1 MGIRNVGGLSVYIID
16 APAVESA
23 RTSTGIGYAQLVSQ
37 LRWKTWEAAR
47 QAVKDQMEFEKLG
60 YEAKLDAFVKEKQ
73 ELTRALAKTQDIKE
87 KLKSG
92 QVSASAAISAASL
105 EYRIAKDRQNRADK
119 LGLERITDRESINP
133 ITGEK
138 ETLSTYSSY
147 GKKEGARDVGIPSA
161 ADLIKRGSA
170 AVGYKS
176 PEDKKAEIEAAATAD
191 KDSKEKAWLAAWKA
205 SGIKDSAEFAKS
217 DAGKSVEAT
226 LQESRDKLAKIVA
239 TPAEELAKTE
249 EDAKADQELAD
260 YESELQR
267 RLDLLSVPAPT
278 FDTNVL
284 SRTRETFGGMAGV
297 GGLGFAPRRRKVSPI
312 YDEARAREAMGRAEA
327 VESEAVSLSAQ
338 KKYDAKKA
346 EALAIKEKARLNKIA
361 ELESFLGDPGL
372 AQMAG
377 VSGLGDT
384 IKELR
389 NTPVSLNEEED
400 FAIASSSKQ
409 EAQRELASGLL
420 ETGYG
425 PRTSRQFMTREPREV
440 PQVREIE
447 QVLEPLPDPYTPGPM
462 DRPPLDFPIVS
473 GVGRI
478 PGSPASPAVVS
489 QRFESAK
496 GSALGP
502 PGTTSRPPN
511 LEGIVEGVKPRVRSY
526 PPTPVDLGTD
536 PDMLG
541 QRGKPPVSPTDEELV
556 FGGGV
561 VPSGALE
568 LDEENKDI
576 NIGELSPNV
585 NRVLESPEAKKKK
598 KEDASKQV
606 FTIYGIDTD
615 ATDAEKLKVYEEF
628 IIGGKDKDPAF
639 KLNAEGALI
648 DPAAAEWYKTT
659 LDAIRATEGKTGK
672 AQPKN
677 RQDRS
682 SAYALKIINKGKD
695 LADKPAK
702 LARLAKTDLPESER
716 MKKVPEHIAL
726 VDKLYEINKTKGD
739 VYKSTYS
746 EIARVYEKQP
756 KLRDAALE
764 YLVAKNL
771 LYGNIA

>member
-73 ELTRALAKTQDIKE
+73 ELTKALAKAQDIKE

-92 QVSASAAISAASL
+92 QVSASTAVAAAGL
-105 EYRIAKDRQNRADK
+105 EYRIAKDRQARADK
-119 LGLERITDRESINP
+119 LALERVTDRDFINP
-133 ITGEK
+133 ATGEK

-147 GKKEGARDVGIPSA
+147 ARKKGAQDVGIPSA
-161 ADLIKRGSA
+161 EDLFKRGAA

-191 KDSKEKAWLAAWKA
+191 KDSKEKEWNKAFKA
-205 SGIKDSAEFAKS
+205 SGMKDPEEFAKS
-217 DAGKSVEAT
+217 EAGKSVEAT

-249 EDAKADQELAD
+249 EDIQAEQDLAD

-297 GGLGFAPRRRKVSPI
+297 GGLGFAPRRGKVSPI
-312 YDEARAREAMGRAEA
+312 YDEARAREAMDRAKA
-327 VESEAVSLSAQ
+327 VESEAVFLSAQ

-346 EALAIKEKARLNKIA
+346 EALAIKEKAKLNRIA
-361 ELESFLGDPGL
+361 ELESLMGD
-372 AQMAG
+372 AG
-377 VSGLGDT
+377 VGVVGGIAGAGDQVQKA
-384 IKELR
+384 IGAEIAKLR
-389 NTPVSLNEEED
+389 GETVSLNEEED

-409 EAQRELASGLL
+409 EAQRQLAYGLL

-425 PRTSRQFMTREPREV
+425 PRTSRQFMTGEPQEV
-440 PQVREIE
+440 PRVREIE
-447 QVLEPLPDPYTPGPM
+447 RVLEPLPDPYTPGPM
-462 DRPPLDFPIVS
+462 GPSLDFPLF
-473 GVGRI
+473 GVGGI
-478 PGSPASPAVVS
+478 PGSPVPV
-489 QRFESAK
+489 REPLPK
-496 GSALGP
+496 GKGFAAEIPGIDINLP
-502 PGTTSRPPN
+502 PRPPPA
-511 LEGIVEGVKPRVRSY
+511 PR
-526 PPTPVDLGTD
+526 P
-536 PDMLG
+536 
-541 QRGKPPVSPTDEELV
+541 KPTDEELD
-556 FGGGV
+556 FGGG
-561 VPSGALE
+561 PLPATPEEQPIE
-568 LDEENKDI
+568 LDDNNEDI
-576 NIGELSPNV
+576 DIGELSPNV
-585 NRVLESPEAKKKK
+585 NKILETPEAKKKK

-628 IIGGKDKDPAF
+628 IIEGKDKDPAF
-639 KLNAEGALI
+639 KLNPEGALI

>member
-1 MGIRNVGGLSVYIID
+1 MAIRNVGGLSVYIID

-23 RTSTGIGYAQLVSQ
+23 KTSTGTGYAQLVSQ
-37 LRWKTWEAAR
+37 LRWKIWEASR

-73 ELTRALAKTQDIKE
+73 ELTRALAKAQDIKE

-92 QVSASAAISAASL
+92 QVSASTAVAAAGL
-105 EYRIAKDRQNRADK
+105 EYRIAKDRQARADK
-119 LGLERITDRESINP
+119 LGLERITDRDFINP
-133 ITGEK
+133 ATGEK
-138 ETLSTYSSY
+138 ETLSTFSSY
-147 GKKEGARDVGIPSA
+147 AKKKGAQDVGIPSA
-161 ADLIKRGSA
+161 EDLFKRGAA

-176 PEDKKAEIEAAATAD
+176 PEDKKAEIQAAATAD
-191 KDSKEKAWLAAWKA
+191 KDSKEKEWNKAFKA
-205 SGIKDSAEFAKS
+205 SGIKDPKEFAKS
-217 DAGKSVEAT
+217 EAGRSVEAN

-249 EDAKADQELAD
+249 EDAKAEQDLAD

-267 RLDLLSVPAPT
+267 RLDLLNVPEPT

-297 GGLGFAPRRRKVSPI
+297 GGFGFAPRRRKVSPI
-312 YDEARAREAMGRAEA
+312 YDEARAREAMDRAKA

-338 KKYDAKKA
+338 EKYNAKKA
-346 EALAIKEKARLNKIA
+346 EALAIKEKARINRIA
-361 ELESFLGDPGL
+361 ELESLMEDPGL

-377 VSGLGDT
+377 VSGLGDA
-384 IKELR
+384 IAQLK

-409 EAQRELASGLL
+409 EAQRQLAYGLL
-420 ETGYG
+420 NTGYG
-425 PRTSRQFMTREPREV
+425 PRTSRQFMTGEPQEAPR
-440 PQVREIE
+440 VREIE

-462 DRPPLDFPIVS
+462 DRPPLDIPIVS
-473 GVGRI
+473 GVGNI
-478 PGSPASPAVVS
+478 PGSPVPV
-489 QRFESAK
+489 REPLPK
-496 GSALGP
+496 GKGFAAEIPGINRNLP
-502 PGTTSRPPN
+502 PR
-511 LEGIVEGVKPRVRSY
+511 
-526 PPTPVDLGTD
+526 PVDLGD
-536 PDMLG
+536 DDMLG
-541 QRGKPPVSPTDEELV
+541 PRGKTAPKPAPTDEELV

-561 VPSGALE
+561 VPPEPSGAFE

-585 NRVLESPEAKKKK
+585 NKALESPEAKKKK

-628 IIGGKDKDPAF
+628 IIEEKDKDPAF
-639 KLNAEGALI
+639 KLNPEGALI
-648 DPAAAEWYKTT
+648 DPAAAEWYKKT

-716 MKKVPEHIAL
+716 IKKVPEHIAL